1 MSNPVDYPEM
11 NDLDEQLTAY
21 LDGELSSDESKD
33 LEQRLIDDETL
44 RMRLAELRKSYELLD
59 ELQGVWVLVDGS
71 QRRVEVIHSLLTLHR
86 P

>member
-59 ELQGVWVLVDGS
+59 ELPETPYD
-71 QRRVEVIHSLLTLHR
+71 QRFTQSTTCW
-86 P
+86 